1 MSDTPSPSMNVP
13 PLRLPEQHAPIRD
26 AMAQRLLAVLD
37 SGGYILGKEGKE
49 LEQRLA
55 AYCGAKSALA
65 LNSGTDALII
75 GLAALGVGCGDEVI
89 TPPFTFIATSEA
101 ARWLGARPVFVDI
114 EPETFNIDPAR
125 IESAVTP
132 NTKALIPV
140 HLYGHPADMD
150 EILPITDDL
159 GISVLEDMAQAIGA
173 TYKGRK
179 VGGLSAAAALS
190 FYPTKNLG
198 ACGDGGMLLMN
209 RERLLEPATL
219 LRNHGQHE
227 RYYHLSDGLNS
238 RLDEFQAAVL
248 NVKLDKLDEWN
259 GLRAEAAAYYN
270 AHLDGVPGI
279 TTPKVAE
286 GCTHVYHQYTIR
298 VSSEGWVEW
307 QAPQGWGA
315 ANSPAGIKAGAHR
328 CSAKAHS
335 EDGAAYRSG
344 RYPEGEVPPTH
355 GKSLPNPARRD
366 AVMAHLRASGVVAMI
381 YYPVPLHLQNVYSIY
396 GHRPGDFPV
405 TERAA
410 AEVLSLPIHPGITR
424 AEQDYVIAKI
434 REAVVEL

>member
-1 MSDTPSPSMNVP
+1 MNVP
-13 PLRLPEQHAPIRD
+13 PLRLPEQHAPIRN
-26 AMAQRLLAVLD
+26 AMAERLLAVLD

-55 AYCGAKSALA
+55 DYCSAKAALA

-114 EPETFNIDPAR
+114 EPETFNIDPTR
-125 IESAVTP
+125 IEAAVTP

-150 EILPITDDL
+150 AIMPITDDL

-209 RERLLEPATL
+209 RERLIEPATL

-259 GLRAEAAAYYN
+259 GLRQQAAAYYN
-270 AHLDGVPGI
+270 EQLAGIPGI

-307 QAPQGWGA
+307 QFPEGWGSAPDAKGKCGGHCCQA
-315 ANSPAGIKAGAHR
+315 ACHR
-328 CSAKAHS
+328 
-335 EDGAAYRSG
+335 EDAAAYHSG
-344 RYPEGEVPPTH
+344 RYPAGETPPSP
-355 GKSLPNPARRD
+355 GRSVPNPARRD
-366 AVMAHLRASGVVAMI
+366 AVMAHLRASGVIAMI
-381 YYPVPLHLQNVYSIY
+381 YYPVPLHLQNVYSVY
-396 GHRPGDFPV
+396 GHKPGDFPV

-410 AEVLSLPIHPGITR
+410 AEVLSLPIHPGIR
-424 AEQDYVIAKI
+424 RDEQDYVVAKI
-434 REAVVEL
+434 REAVAAL

>member
-1 MSDTPSPSMNVP
+1 MNVP

-26 AMAQRLLAVLD
+26 AMAQRILAVLD

-55 AYCGAKSALA
+55 DYCGAKSALA

-89 TPPFTFIATSEA
+89 TPPFTFIATAEA
-101 ARWLGARPVFVDI
+101 ARWVGARPVFVDI
-114 EPETFNIDPAR
+114 EPDTFNIDPAR
-125 IESAVTP
+125 IEAAVTP

-150 EILPITDDL
+150 AILPITDDL

-179 VGGLSAAAALS
+179 VGGLSACAALS

-198 ACGDGGMLLMN
+198 ACGDGGMLLLN
-209 RERLLEPATL
+209 RERLVEPAAL

-227 RYYHLSDGLNS
+227 RYYHLTDGLNS

-248 NVKLDKLDEWN
+248 NVKLDMLDEWN
-259 GLRAEAAAYYN
+259 GKRAEAAAYYN
-270 AHLDGVPGI
+270 AGLADIPGI

-298 VSSEGWVEW
+298 VSSEGWVDW
-307 QAPQGWGA
+307 QAPEGWGSA
-315 ANSPAGIKAGAHR
+315 PDSRGKRGGHCCQGACHR
-328 CSAKAHS
+328 
-335 EDGAAYRSG
+335 EDSAAYHTG
-344 RYPEGEVPPTH
+344 RYPAGEVPPTD

-366 AVMAHLRASGVVAMI
+366 SVMAHLRASGVVAMI
-381 YYPVPLHLQNVYSIY
+381 YYPVPLHLQNVYSVY
-396 GHRPGDFPV
+396 GHKPGDFPV

-424 AEQDYVIAKI
+424 AEQDYVIVKI
-434 REAVVEL
+434 REAVAAL